1 MDEFGA
7 PRYPELVL
15 ATARNGAPADG
26 ELTCGLLEGINPAY
40 RDISDDP
47 QAVIEEMLGE
57 VEGLDADS
65 QRAQFAE
72 LVAADAF
79 SQLDDGDPDPALSV
93 RAVSDWAVWAA
104 SAGY

>member
-1 MDEFGA
+1 MSCERRASPPGSSA
-7 PRYPELVL
+7 WTSSAHRAIPSWCWPRPGTE
-15 ATARNGAPADG
+15 RRPNG

-57 VEGLDADS
+57 VDGLDADS

-72 LVAADAF
+72 LIAADAF
-79 SQLDDGDPDPALSV
+79 SQAE
-93 RAVSDWAVWAA
+93 RR
-104 SAGY
+104 